1 MRAIQ
6 ISEPGPADVL
16 TVVDIDPPEPGPG
29 HVLIDAAYGGVNF
42 IDTYQR
48 TGLYPVDMPFVPGLE
63 TSGTIAAL
71 GEGVTGLAVGDRV
84 MIGEGSGG
92 YAEQRVAPADRV
104 VPVPDSIELDQA
116 CALPVQALTAHYLH
130 TDTFPLGPDHRC
142 LIHAG
147 AGGTGRLLIQMAKRV
162 GAEVFT
168 TVGTVEKADIAR
180 RAGADHVIVYTE
192 SDFADAVRESTGLER
207 PLDVVYDGVGAAVFD
222 DSLDLLAT
230 RGMMVTFG
238 NASGAVEPVS
248 PLRLSAGGSLFLT
261 RPTLFHYI
269 PDRPSLLARA
279 DDVFT
284 WLADGSIS
292 VAIDTVYDL
301 DDAAAAHDR
310 LEGRGTTGK
319 LLLAC

>member
-6 ISEPGPADVL
+6 IRRVGSSEVL
-16 TVVDIDPPEPGPG
+16 ESTEIDEPTPGPG
-29 HVLIDAAYGGVNF
+29 EVLIDNAYAGVNF

-48 TGLYPVDMPFVPGLE
+48 TGLYPVELPFVPGLE
-63 TSGTIAAL
+63 TAGTIAGL
-71 GEGVTGLAVGDRV
+71 GEGVDDLAVGDRV

-92 YAEQRVAPADRV
+92 YAERRVAPADAV
-104 VPVPDSIELDQA
+104 VPVPDDIELDVA
-116 CALPVQALTAHYLH
+116 CAMPVQALTAHYLH
-130 TDTFPLGPDHRC
+130 TDTYPLGPGDRC

-168 TVGTVEKADIAR
+168 TVGTAEKGDIAR
-180 RAGADHVIVYTE
+180 RAGADHVIVYTQT
-192 SDFADAVRESTGLER
+192 DFADAVRESAGADK

-222 DSLDLLAT
+222 DSLDLLRA

-238 NASGAVEPVS
+238 NASGAVEPLS

-269 PDRPSLLARA
+269 PDRASLLARA
-279 DDVFT
+279 NDVFA
-284 WLADGSIS
+284 WVASGDVSI
-292 VAIDTVYDL
+292 AIDEVFDL
-301 DDAAAAHDR
+301 ADAAAAHDR
-310 LEGRGTTGK
+310 IEGRGTTGK
-319 LLLAC
+319 LLLSC